1 MNAAQ
6 IIILSLALALNSF
19 ISYAVAGVFLKK
31 EKQSLMVMYSAIMLA
46 SLILLIGTG
55 LWLGL
60 RIGSMS
66 GQNNYYISFG
76 ILLIMGLKVIFDSIR
91 SKPEDKIYDLSE
103 TRNIVL
109 ISIADGITP
118 LIISIAAGLTLEK
131 IYPSWIIICGWQILA
146 LVSGLYLGSKY
157 GNQAYRFRTGPIG
170 GLILLAAAL
179 KLLIDFIG
187 Y

>member
-6 IIILSLALALNSF
+6 IFILSIALALNSF
-19 ISYAVAGVFLKK
+19 MAYAVAGVSLKK
-31 EKQSLMVMYSAIMLA
+31 EKQSFMVIYSSIMLA

-55 LWLGL
+55 LWLGY
-60 RIGSMS
+60 RIGIMS

-76 ILLIMGLKVIFDSIR
+76 ILLIMGLKVIFDSLR
-91 SKPEDKIYDLSE
+91 SKPEEKSYDLGE

-109 ISIADGITP
+109 LSIAEGITP

-131 IYPSWIIICGWQILA
+131 IYPSWIIFCVWQILA
-146 LVSGLYLGSKY
+146 IISGLFLGARFGK
-157 GNQAYRFRTGPIG
+157 QIYRFRTGPIG

-179 KLLIDFIG
+179 KLLIDFVG
-187 Y
+187 F